1 MKGILIVLPA
11 FMVVFLM
18 IAGCISPGPSAG
30 LPGDADI
37 PAESSGPVS
46 ADTTPQMI
54 RLSFDGHEV
63 FAELYDNPTAE
74 DLLSMLPL
82 TLTFRDY
89 SGTEKISD
97 PPRALDTTD
106 APAGYDPAEGDITL
120 YAPWGNIAIFYRDFS
135 YSQGLVPIGHITSGL
150 NHLSAMGG
158 GFTVT
163 IEAAGPQERL

>member
-1 MKGILIVLPA
+1 MKRILIVLPA

-18 IAGCISPGPSAG
+18 IAGCITPGPSAG
-30 LPGDADI
+30 LTGDVDN
-37 PAESSGPVS
+37 
-46 ADTTPQMI
+46 TPQMI

-150 NHLSAMGG
+150 NHLSAMGDG
-158 GFTVT
+158 VPVT